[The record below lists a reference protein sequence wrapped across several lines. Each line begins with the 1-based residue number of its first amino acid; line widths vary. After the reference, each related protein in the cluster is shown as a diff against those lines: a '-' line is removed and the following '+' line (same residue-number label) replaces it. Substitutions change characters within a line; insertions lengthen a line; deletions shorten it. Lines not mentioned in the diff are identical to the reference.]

1 MDNKLINDYI
11 LLLEQFKR
19 LDGIS
24 GYINFFNK
32 VKTLDEKMMKKIFSA
47 LPRDDLDILQRLC
60 TVETINKFIFSLG
73 DEEQRQIANEI
84 NIDGVTRMY
93 KAIKQAIIA
102 NRIRQAEE
110 EFGYDIYNVG
120 QLSPEFVDYLNSI
133 EPRELPDGEDD
144 QGPFTF
150 RMDAPKVLRAYR
162 TLSERLGRAL
172 AESLMFHA
180 REYQEALERIRA
192 ERYAAMEAQTQG
204 YGHVR
209 GRG

>member
-1 MDNKLINDYI
+1 MHYSIHHLHLKIHYSYF
-11 LLLEQFKR
+11 LLRYF
-19 LDGIS
+19 
-24 GYINFFNK
+24 
-32 VKTLDEKMMKKIFSA
+32 
-47 LPRDDLDILQRLC
+47 
-60 TVETINKFIFSLG
+60 
-73 DEEQRQIANEI
+73 
-84 NIDGVTRMY
+84 
-93 KAIKQAIIA
+93 
-102 NRIRQAEE
+102 
-110 EFGYDIYNVG
+110 FGYELI
-120 QLSPEFVDYLNSI
+120 FVDYLNSI

-150 RMDAPKVLRAYR
+150 RFDAPKVLRAYR

-204 YGHVR
+204 YGHRR

>member
-19 LDGIS
+19 VDGIN

-32 VKTLDEKMMKKIFSA
+32 VKTLDERMMKKIFSA

-150 RMDAPKVLRAYR
+150 RFDAPKVLRAYR

-204 YGHVR
+204 YGHGRR
-209 GRG
+209 G